1 MTFTQLRAF
10 VTVVATGSVRQA
22 AERLFVSQ
30 PAVSSSIAALQRE
43 LGVPLVS
50 RGGGRGL
57 EITPAGQVFARYA
70 RQLLGLAEEAAVAT
84 AGHLNPELGQLRVAA
99 VTTAGEHVL
108 PPLLASFR
116 SRYPAVGLILEVG
129 NRARVWELL
138 GERQVDLAIG
148 GRPPANGRFAT
159 LAIRPNPLVV
169 VDGPGQSGG
178 GWLKQLANRV
188 WLLRE
193 VGSGTRTTTEELFEK
208 FSISPPTLT
217 LGSNGAI
224 RESVQLGLGVTLIS
238 RDAVALEL
246 ERKALTEWSGRG
258 LPLQRQWHVV
268 ARSTGELPATTALFL
283 SHVAT
288 SGEDESPGR
297 FHLMGE
303 GRTRLR
309 S

>member
-1 MTFTQLRAF
+1 
-10 VTVVATGSVRQA
+10 
-22 AERLFVSQ
+22 
-30 PAVSSSIAALQRE
+30 
-43 LGVPLVS
+43 
-50 RGGGRGL
+50 
-57 EITPAGQVFARYA
+57 
-70 RQLLGLAEEAAVAT
+70 
-84 AGHLNPELGQLRVAA
+84 
-99 VTTAGEHVL
+99 
-108 PPLLASFR
+108 
-116 SRYPAVGLILEVG
+116 
-129 NRARVWELL
+129 
-138 GERQVDLAIG
+138 
-148 GRPPANGRFAT
+148 
-159 LAIRPNPLVV
+159 
-169 VDGPGQSGG
+169 
-178 GWLKQLANRV
+178 V